1 MVKVCRKQSGKGG
14 VYLAEDRIRV
24 VLADNNRELCKV
36 LAEHIGIQED
46 MELEG
51 IAYDGL
57 QAIELIQAHEPD
69 LLILDIT
76 MPYLDGIGVME
87 RLAEMNKAPQ
97 VIVLTAFEQESM
109 VQRLIAMGA
118 VYYMVKPFDTL
129 TLLERIRQ
137 FGRHQE
143 DYVKE
148 SRNFYNPLPTPAK
161 NFSRQQLELEVT
173 KIFHEMGVPAHFR
186 GYAYLRDAI
195 IMAIQEEDILGN
207 ITKNLYPR
215 IAEKYNSTASGV
227 ESAIRHTIE
236 IGWERGNCESFKKMF
251 GTDHFQTEKARFPTA
266 ASFIAKVADRIRLQ
280 LQISS

>member
-1 MVKVCRKQSGKGG
+1 MEEMG
-14 VYLAEDRIRV
+14 IRV
-24 VLADNNRELCKV
+24 ILADNNRELCSI
-36 LAEHIGIQED
+36 LAEHIEMQED
-46 MELEG
+46 MELVA

-57 QAIELIQAHEPD
+57 QAVEQIKEYKPD

-87 RLAEMNKAPQ
+87 RLAELPDAPQ

-118 VYYMVKPFDTL
+118 VYYIVKPFDIK

-137 FGRHQE
+137 FGNQNR
-143 DYVKE
+143 DYIKD
-148 SRNFYNPLPTPAK
+148 SPNSYNPLPLPSK
-161 NFSRQQLELEVT
+161 GISRHQLELEVT
-173 KIFHEMGVPAHFR
+173 RIFHEIGIPAHFR

-195 IMAIQEEDILGN
+195 ILAIQEEDILGN

-236 IGWERGNCESFKKMF
+236 IGWERGNIESFKKMF
-251 GTDHFQTEKARFPTA
+251 GTENPQGVRARFPTA

-280 LQISS
+280 LKLPC

>member
-1 MVKVCRKQSGKGG
+1 
-14 VYLAEDRIRV
+14 LTEDKIRV

-36 LAEHIGIQED
+36 LAEHIEIQTD
-46 MELEG
+46 IELVG

-57 QAIELIQAHEPD
+57 QAIELIQKFQPD

-87 RLAEMNKAPQ
+87 RLAELNEAPK

-137 FGRHQE
+137 FGRQ
-143 DYVKE
+143 KE
-148 SRNFYNPLPTPAK
+148 SYTKESQGLYNPLPAPAK
-161 NFSRQQLELEVT
+161 TFSRQQLEMEVT

-195 IMAIQEEDILGN
+195 IMAIQEDDVLGN

-251 GTDHFQTEKARFPTA
+251 GTDNYQTEKARFPTA

-280 LQISS
+280 LQITS

>member
-1 MVKVCRKQSGKGG
+1 MEEK
-14 VYLAEDRIRV
+14 RIRV
-24 VLADNNRELCKV
+24 VLADNNRELCSI
-36 LAEHIGIQED
+36 LAEHIGMQED
-46 MELEG
+46 MELVA

-57 QAIELIQAHEPD
+57 QAVELIKEYKPD

-87 RLAEMNKAPQ
+87 RLAEIPDAPQ

-118 VYYMVKPFDTL
+118 VYYMVKPFDIK

-137 FGRHQE
+137 FGHQNGDYIKDSSHKYKALPVQSKGTSRH
-143 DYVKE
+143 
-148 SRNFYNPLPTPAK
+148 
-161 NFSRQQLELEVT
+161 QLELEVT
-173 KIFHEMGVPAHFR
+173 KIFHEIGIPAHFR

-195 IMAIQEEDILGN
+195 ILAIQEEDILGN

-236 IGWERGNCESFKKMF
+236 IGWERGNIESFKKMF
-251 GTDHFQTEKARFPTA
+251 GTESPQGVSARFPTA

-280 LQISS
+280 LKLSY

>member
-1 MVKVCRKQSGKGG
+1 MF
-14 VYLAEDRIRV
+14 LAEDRIRV

-36 LAEHIGIQED
+36 LAEHIGIQDD
-46 MELEG
+46 MELVG

-57 QAIELIQAHEPD
+57 QAIELIQAHKPD

-87 RLAEMNKAPQ
+87 RLAEMNDAPQ

-143 DYVKE
+143 DYRKGKPE
-148 SRNFYNPLPTPAK
+148 FL
-161 NFSRQQLELEVT
+161 
-173 KIFHEMGVPAHFR
+173 
-186 GYAYLRDAI
+186 
-195 IMAIQEEDILGN
+195 
-207 ITKNLYPR
+207 
-215 IAEKYNSTASGV
+215 
-227 ESAIRHTIE
+227 
-236 IGWERGNCESFKKMF
+236 
-251 GTDHFQTEKARFPTA
+251 
-266 ASFIAKVADRIRLQ
+266 
-280 LQISS
+280 

>member
-1 MVKVCRKQSGKGG
+1 MSKLKHGKGG
-14 VYLAEDRIRV
+14 SPLSENRIQV
-24 VLADNNRELCKV
+24 LLADNNRELCSV

-46 MELEG
+46 MELVA

-57 QAIELIQAHEPD
+57 QAVELIKEYQPD
-69 LLILDIT
+69 VLILDIT

-87 RLAEMNKAPQ
+87 RLADNPDAPK

-129 TLLERIRQ
+129 ILLERIRQ
-137 FGRHQE
+137 FGHKNGN
-143 DYVKE
+143 YTKE
-148 SRNFYNPLPTPAK
+148 SQNIYSSVLSAAK
-161 NFSRQQLELEVT
+161 GLSRHQLELEVT

-195 IMAIQEEDILGN
+195 ILAIQEEDILGN

-215 IAEKYNSTASGV
+215 IAEKYNSTSSGV

-236 IGWERGNCESFKKMF
+236 IGWERGNLESFKKMF
-251 GTDHFQTEKARFPTA
+251 GTENYQKDRSRFPTA

-280 LQISS
+280 LQIPS

>member
-1 MVKVCRKQSGKGG
+1 MS
-14 VYLAEDRIRV
+14 ENRIRV
-24 VLADNNRELCKV
+24 VLADNNRELCKA
-36 LAEHIGIQED
+36 LADHIGIQD
-46 MELEG
+46 DIELVG

-57 QAIELIQAHEPD
+57 QAIELIQAEKPD
-69 LLILDIT
+69 VLILDIT

-87 RLAEMNKAPQ
+87 RLVEMSDAPQ

-129 TLLERIRQ
+129 TLLDRIRQ
-137 FGRHQE
+137 FGRQQA
-143 DYVKE
+143 DFMKE
-148 SRNFYNPLPTPAK
+148 KRNLYGPVPTPAK
-161 NFSRQQLELEVT
+161 NISRQQLELEVT
-173 KIFHEMGVPAHFR
+173 KVFHEMGVPAHFR

-251 GTDHFQTEKARFPTA
+251 GTDHYQSDKARFPTA

-280 LQISS
+280 LQITS